1 MLFFALLLL
10 EFSLFSL
17 HDFEIGL
24 PSSLAMEYHLPRCI
38 YAVCYFREG
47 VIAASTAYP
56 YFLIADP
63 IFFPTKVALVNEPS
77 NAADLSA
84 V

>member
-1 MLFFALLLL
+1 
-10 EFSLFSL
+10 
-17 HDFEIGL
+17 
-24 PSSLAMEYHLPRCI
+24 MEYHLPRCI

-63 IFFPTKVALVNEPS
+63 IFFPTEVALVNEPS